1 MTDVTSALEKYIYYK
16 ENRWAFIT
24 QCVYTR
30 DEIDDKNP
38 IKTLPNK
45 EYLRLY
51 TKIWEL
57 CPLLAIPKTR
67 RMTFSWTTIGL
78 YVHDFIFKPVRN
90 FAFVSKKEDDA
101 NELILRAKFILD
113 HIPED
118 KISRQLIPAYHYTF
132 NNLKCPEMD
141 SKIQGFPQGADQLR
155 QFTFSGVFGDESAFW
170 DDAEEFY
177 SATFP
182 TIDGGGR
189 MTLVSSVAPGFFKRL
204 CFDAL
209 DVKGDI
215 NVAEYAPD
223 YRKPMQ
229 GVRMWINP
237 KNKFVVLEI
246 HYTADP
252 TKRDPSYRES
262 IKSSMPLQQYLREYE
277 LHWDTY
283 SGHAVYPEFSDI
295 HIINEEPKISVG
307 LPMLISF
314 DFGLCYDDK
323 TEVLTENG
331 WKLFK
336 DVQSE
341 KVATLNP
348 QTFELEYEIP
358 KFKVDMPY
366 KGKMIDYDGD
376 AMNFTMT
383 PDHVCPVWY
392 DKNDLRRH
400 SGADVMKHPRHK
412 YFRLTANYE
421 ANDGINELGLKPRDY
436 AAFMG
441 AYLSEGSSG
450 NCKTT
455 IYQKKEQKWLLPI
468 LEKTGL
474 KFSQHS
480 YGFDLHGKELSLKM
494 KAYGI
499 SYDKRI
505 PKVILNGSK
514 DSMMAFIDSYTLG
527 DGHIRVRKNGA
538 VEHTIFSV
546 SKGMVDDL
554 SELALKLGWH
564 SSIRYVKPTKSLM
577 KSENRIISSNGGYSI
592 TFKKS
597 SDWTEP
603 VRDNF
608 TEIDYDSRVYCLS
621 VKNSILYVRKNGKPH
636 WNGNTPACTIAQ
648 LEGRTI
654 TFFKEFTAVNMG
666 AERFVPMVASQLRLL
681 YPTHSDFKKN
691 WKCWVDPSGF
701 NRNDNDERKTALTVA
716 ASGFNP
722 MPGPITW
729 EGRRKSV
736 ADFLGGLDKGKPTF
750 QIYEKGCPVSV
761 KGFKGGYH
769 YPEKNVDIAPDKL
782 RPVKNASSHPHDTI
796 QYTCSGV
803 KNIMVQLEGNYIPSP
818 SYSKEVNGQR
828 NHR

>member
-16 ENRWAFIT
+16 ENRWAFVT
-24 QCVYTR
+24 ECCYSK
-30 DEIDDKNP
+30 DEIDPNNP
-38 IKTLPNK
+38 IKLLPNK

-51 TKIWEL
+51 CKIWETA
-57 CPLLAIPKTR
+57 PLLAIPKTR
-67 RMTFSWTTIGL
+67 RMTFSWTTIAL
-78 YVHDFIFKPVRN
+78 YVHDFIFKPVRS

-101 NELILRAKFILD
+101 NELVLRAKFFLD

-118 KISRQLIPAYHYTF
+118 KIARQLIPAYHYTF
-132 NNLKCPEMD
+132 NNLRCPEMD

-170 DDAEEFY
+170 DNAEEFY

-215 NVAEYAPD
+215 NVAEYTPN
-223 YRKPMQ
+223 YKVPMQ
-229 GVRMWINP
+229 GVRLWMNP

-246 HYTADP
+246 HYTSDP
-252 TKRDPSYRES
+252 TKRDTSYKDS
-262 IKSSMPLQQYLREYE
+262 IKASMPLQQYLREYE

-295 HIINEEPKISVG
+295 HIINEEPKPSSG
-307 LPMLISF
+307 LPLLISF
-314 DFGLCYDDK
+314 DFGL
-323 TEVLTENG
+323 
-331 WKLFK
+331 
-336 DVQSE
+336 
-341 KVATLNP
+341 
-348 QTFELEYEIP
+348 
-358 KFKVDMPY
+358 
-366 KGKMIDYDGD
+366 
-376 AMNFTMT
+376 
-383 PDHVCPVWY
+383 
-392 DKNDLRRH
+392 
-400 SGADVMKHPRHK
+400 
-412 YFRLTANYE
+412 
-421 ANDGINELGLKPRDY
+421 
-436 AAFMG
+436 
-441 AYLSEGSSG
+441 
-450 NCKTT
+450 
-455 IYQKKEQKWLLPI
+455 
-468 LEKTGL
+468 
-474 KFSQHS
+474 
-480 YGFDLHGKELSLKM
+480 
-494 KAYGI
+494 
-499 SYDKRI
+499 
-505 PKVILNGSK
+505 
-514 DSMMAFIDSYTLG
+514 
-527 DGHIRVRKNGA
+527 
-538 VEHTIFSV
+538 
-546 SKGMVDDL
+546 
-554 SELALKLGWH
+554 
-564 SSIRYVKPTKSLM
+564 
-577 KSENRIISSNGGYSI
+577 
-592 TFKKS
+592 
-597 SDWTEP
+597 
-603 VRDNF
+603 
-608 TEIDYDSRVYCLS
+608 
-621 VKNSILYVRKNGKPH
+621 
-636 WNGNTPACTIAQ
+636 TPAATVAQ

-681 YPTHSDFKKN
+681 FPTHSDFKKN

-782 RPVKNASSHPHDTI
+782 RPVKNMASHPHDTI

-803 KNIMVQLEGNYIPSP
+803 KSIVMQLEGSGIPTP
-818 SYSKEVNGQR
+818 SYSKEINGQR
-828 NHR
+828 IQR